1 MENKTFKIEDF
12 PNDPFELRGKLFSCN
27 IDERILSST
36 DYIKDKFPNKDRLYL
51 CLEFMDYVYS
61 DSFKGSFKEWDKH
74 GGFPAIETGH
84 QFDYAIKHAITGS
97 YKAAFEHLRS
107 CLELTVLTVY
117 FSFEEHFFDGEDWLN
132 MPGIDWK
139 KAKQDER
146 KWFDSLVDTPFFSK
160 MLKVI
165 KKDHRFD
172 AFDTTYLWFEEL
184 KANYYKLSDYTHIK
198 GYKMGTQSLNKGNS
212 QFNNSRFHNIN
223 INTLEEFLNTLIQT
237 VENILV
243 LIVLYNPIV
252 LMELPLEEKFGINA
266 PIGFILP
273 GQSDLINQLI
283 PNNYSRF
290 FKDLKIEDLEILG
303 LVDWVNSQVSLT
315 DEQLQKQF
323 EDFITPYS
331 KE

>member
-1 MENKTFKIEDF
+1 
-12 PNDPFELRGKLFSCN
+12 
-27 IDERILSST
+27 
-36 DYIKDKFPNKDRLYL
+36 
-51 CLEFMDYVYS
+51 
-61 DSFKGSFKEWDKH
+61 
-74 GGFPAIETGH
+74 
-84 QFDYAIKHAITGS
+84 
-97 YKAAFEHLRS
+97 
-107 CLELTVLTVY
+107 
-117 FSFEEHFFDGEDWLN
+117 
-132 MPGIDWK
+132 
-139 KAKQDER
+139 
-146 KWFDSLVDTPFFSK
+146 
-160 MLKVI
+160 
-165 KKDHRFD
+165 
-172 AFDTTYLWFEEL
+172 
-184 KANYYKLSDYTHIK
+184 LSDYTHIK

-266 PIGFILP
+266 PVGFILP